1 MAQLLTPSNL
11 RIRERLDETNVYS
24 KFLVEPSINI
34 KYYRTLNVNTSFCL
48 DLIKFLVDANPME
61 KIGILLT
68 GANWIRKSKLEA
80 ILALENV
87 NQILNIHFGDCLN
100 YRGLDSNL
108 WALYH
113 RDSPSLGISIHLVEN
128 ILDAGDRVIFTSLPS
143 PTSYTNFLES
153 QIECAFLAISELMK
167 ISSDSNDFDFPE
179 RVSNDGSGRYYGLMP
194 SVLKKHIHQR
204 FD

>member
-1 MAQLLTPSNL
+1 
-11 RIRERLDETNVYS
+11 
-24 KFLVEPSINI
+24 
-34 KYYRTLNVNTSFCL
+34 
-48 DLIKFLVDANPME
+48 ME

-68 GANWIRKSKLEA
+68 GANWIRKSNLEA

-87 NQILNIHFGDCLN
+87 NPVLNIHFGDCLN

-128 ILDAGDRVIFTSLPS
+128 ILDTGDRVIFTPLPS
-143 PTSYTNFLES
+143 PSSYANFLES
-153 QIECAFLAISELMK
+153 QIECTFLAISELMK

-179 RVSNDGSGRYYGLMP
+179 RVNNDGSGRYYGLMP